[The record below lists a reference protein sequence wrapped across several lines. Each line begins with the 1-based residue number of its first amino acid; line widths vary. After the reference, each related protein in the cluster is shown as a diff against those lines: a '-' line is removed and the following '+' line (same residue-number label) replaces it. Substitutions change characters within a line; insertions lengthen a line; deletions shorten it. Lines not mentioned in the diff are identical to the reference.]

1 MSSLKTVISICAQDL
16 RKWQTDHR
24 VRTIA
29 VLAVIIV
36 QIYVDDMRRISDG
49 LGTAMPVWIFPFL
62 YSQFH
67 TKLIFTLPIVLLF
80 CNAPFT
86 DRNQIFVYIRTGRT
100 KWLCGQVLYIAAASA
115 VYYIFLLIV
124 TILSTLF
131 NGGDALDWG
140 KTLTTTANSNA
151 ALYFDSPFI
160 DVSSVVVRFFSPFSA
175 CWFTFLLSWLC
186 AVMLG
191 LILFLCNIVSG
202 TRFIGIAITST
213 LIVLSALV
221 NNSFPQFLKFSPV
234 SWNTLDNIDIGG
246 RTTKPSFAYC
256 IVVYAAV
263 IVLLIAAIFIFGKKN
278 SLDVKE
284 G

>member
-1 MSSLKTVISICAQDL
+1 MSSLKTIIAICVQNL

-36 QIYVDDMRRISDG
+36 QIYVDDMRRIADG
-49 LGTAMPVWIFPFL
+49 LGTAMPIWIFPFL

-100 KWLCGQVLYIAAASA
+100 KWMCGQVLYIVTASA

-124 TILSTLF
+124 SLLSTSF
-131 NGGDALDWG
+131 YGGTVLDWG

-160 DVSSVVVRFFSPFSA
+160 DVSSMVVRFFSPLSA

-191 LILFLCNIVSG
+191 LIIFLCNTVSG
-202 TRFIGIAITST
+202 TRFIGIAITSA

-221 NNSFPQFLKFSPV
+221 SSSFPQFLKFSPV

-256 IVVYAAV
+256 IGVYAA
-263 IVLLIAAIFIFGKKN
+263 IIAVLVAAIFFFGKKK

>member
-1 MSSLKTVISICAQDL
+1 MSSLKTVISICVQDL
-16 RKWQTDHR
+16 RRWRTDHR
-24 VRTIA
+24 VWTIA
-29 VLAVIIV
+29 VLAVIII

-49 LGTAMPVWIFPFL
+49 LGTAIPVWIFPFL

-115 VYYIFLLIV
+115 AYYGFLLIV
-124 TILSTLF
+124 SLLSTSF
-131 NGGDALDWG
+131 YGGAALDWG

-160 DVSSVVVRFFSPFSA
+160 SVSSVVVRFFSPLSA
-175 CWFTFLLSWLC
+175 CWFTFLLSWLS

-191 LILFLCNIVSG
+191 LIIFLCNTVSG
-202 TRFIGIAITST
+202 TRFIGITITST

-221 NNSFPQFLKFSPV
+221 NNSFPQFLKLSPV

-256 IVVYAAV
+256 IGFYAAV
-263 IVLLIAAIFIFGKKN
+263 IALLIAAIFIFGKKK